1 MFFADTGTAC
11 IWLAR
16 HVKGAANR
24 RLFGSF
30 SWGSMANTAANA
42 FGAQLAYPGRQ
53 TIALCG
59 DGGFTM
65 LLGDLLTQVERKTPV
80 VQIVLNNESFDFV
93 NIEQQEAG
101 LNPFGTKFKNPNFAR
116 VAEAIGA
123 KGIRL
128 EEPED
133 VKDAL
138 SDALAH
144 QDGPVVVDAVVDPF
158 ALSLPSH
165 VPFHTAKNY
174 TLSLAKQVLSGK
186 MDEVIKTIEHNVR
199 LV

>member
-1 MFFADTGTAC
+1 MPIG
-11 IWLAR
+11 I
-16 HVKGAANR
+16 H
-24 RLFGSF
+24 
-30 SWGSMANTAANA
+30 
-42 FGAQLAYPGRQ
+42 RQ
-53 TIALCG
+53 ASTI
-59 DGGFTM
+59 DGGN
-65 LLGDLLTQVERKTPV
+65 LTGSPGIYHRRSGIPR
-80 VQIVLNNESFDFV
+80 
-93 NIEQQEAG
+93 
-101 LNPFGTKFKNPNFAR
+101 PR